1 MPDRRSSVTPLLWVW
16 IALIGYASLYPF
28 TGWRTGAPTPALDWL
43 VLPWPRVSLR
53 FDVAANLLGYLP
65 FGALLYAVLLR
76 NGSSAARALGM
87 TAFWGALLSLAMEE
101 LQHFL
106 PQRVPS
112 RLDWALNML
121 GTLAGALVAMALHR
135 AGAAQRWQAVRERW
149 FVERSSGAL
158 LLLLLWPIGLLFP
171 PPLPLGLG
179 QAIIHLPGL
188 VADVLADT
196 AWVSWLADW
205 EPGALTLEPLS
216 PAAEGLVVML
226 GLLAPCLLAF
236 SVARAGWRRWLVA
249 PGIAAVG
256 FAATTLSTVLN
267 FGPDHA
273 LSWRTSAAGPAFIGG
288 LVLGALL
295 VVLPRR
301 ACAGLGLIVLTALIA
316 LVAQAPADPYYAQ
329 SLQAWEQGRF
339 IRFHGVAQ
347 WVGWLWPYVTLVYL
361 LVRVAQADR
370 SE

>member
-1 MPDRRSSVTPLLWVW
+1 MPTRRSSLAPLLWVW

-28 TGWRTGAPTPALDWL
+28 SGWRAGPPSPALHWL
-43 VLPWPRVSLR
+43 VLPWPQGSVR

-65 FGALLYAVLLR
+65 FGALLYAALLR
-76 NGSSAARALGM
+76 NGSSPVRALCVTLG
-87 TAFWGALLSLAMEE
+87 AGALLSLAMEE
-101 LQHFL
+101 LQNFL

-121 GTLAGALVAMALHR
+121 GTGVGAGVAMALHR
-135 AGAAQRWQAVRERW
+135 AGAVQRWQAVRDRW
-149 FVERSSGAL
+149 FVEHSGGAL
-158 LLLLLWPIGLLFP
+158 VLLLLWPIGLLFP

-179 QAIIHLPGL
+179 QAIAYVPEWL
-188 VADVLADT
+188 AEVLADT
-196 AWVSWLADW
+196 AWASWLADW
-205 EPGALTLEPLS
+205 EPGALTLDPLS
-216 PAAEGLVVML
+216 AAAEGMAVML

-236 SVARAGWRRWLVA
+236 SVARTGLRRWLLA
-249 PGIAAVG
+249 PGIAALG

-267 FGPDHA
+267 FGPEHA
-273 LSWRTSAAGPAFIGG
+273 LSWRTAAVGPAFLGG
-288 LVLGALL
+288 LALGALL

-301 ACAGLGLIVLTALIA
+301 ACAGLGLVVLTALIA

-329 SLQAWEQGRF
+329 SLHAWEQGRF

-361 LVRVAQADR
+361 LVRVAQHDG